1 MILPAR
7 RLTALGV
14 CLACGFAMWGCGVPD
29 DGGPRTIT
37 ESALPA
43 EITDPPT
50 TTSTTADVATSVIDV
65 FVLDDARLAAVQRE
79 VVRPVEATAVLE
91 QLLVGPSEEERE
103 GGLTTQLSS
112 GWELRSVDL
121 AGRTLVIDLGSETIE
136 VLEGQTQRQA
146 IAQIVFTATALAGID
161 DVLIQIGGNPR
172 PLPTDDGEANGA
184 TPVDRDD
191 YRSLEPSG

>member
-1 MILPAR
+1 MIRAPR
-7 RLTALGV
+7 RLATMGV
-14 CLACGFAMWGCGVPD
+14 CLACGLALWGCGVPD
-29 DGGPRTIT
+29 DGAPRTIM
-37 ESALPA
+37 ESALPD

-50 TTSTTADVATSVIDV
+50 TTSTTADVATSVIEM
-65 FVLDDARLAAVQRE
+65 FLLDDDRLAAVPRE
-79 VVRPVEATAVLE
+79 VSRPVEATTVLE
-91 QLLVGPSEEERE
+91 QLLVGPSEEERA

-121 AGRTLVIDLGSETIE
+121 AGRTLVIDLGSDTIE

-146 IAQIVFTATALAGID
+146 IAQIVFSATALAGVD

-191 YRSLEPSG
+191 YRSLEPTG